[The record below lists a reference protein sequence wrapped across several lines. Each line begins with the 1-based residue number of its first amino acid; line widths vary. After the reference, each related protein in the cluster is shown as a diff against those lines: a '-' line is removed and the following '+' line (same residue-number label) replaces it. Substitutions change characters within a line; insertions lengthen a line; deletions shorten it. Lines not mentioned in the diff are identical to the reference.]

1 MEAKKGSLMPW
12 TRFINLLKV
21 DRQEI
26 VNIYIYAIFNGL
38 VSLSL
43 PLGIQAIIN
52 LIIGGQISTS
62 WIILIIF
69 VLAGITISGI
79 LQILQSYMTENLQ
92 QKIFV
97 RGAFDFTY
105 RIPKLKLDLI
115 DKIHV
120 PELVNRFFDIT
131 TVQKGLSKILIDFS
145 TATFQVI
152 IGLIL
157 LSFYHPF
164 FIFYSIVLILAVIL
178 IIKITGP
185 KGMATS
191 MKESSYKYEVVHW
204 LEELSRSLETFKL
217 AGKTNLP
224 FEKTDHAVKGYL
236 HNRNAHF
243 KILVIQ
249 YSIMILFKVF
259 ITAGLLILGGFLVI
273 DQQMN
278 LGQFVAAEI
287 IILLVIASIE
297 KMFLSMETI
306 YDVLTAIEKI
316 GTVTDLEIE
325 QNDNIINEEKDFSK
339 GISLSIKN
347 LSYKFIDTKFD
358 ILKNINLEIS
368 AGEKV
373 CFVGYDGSGKSMLFK
388 IISGYYDDFSGS
400 ILINN
405 IPYTNI
411 NKDELRTM
419 ISYSLT
425 KEDAIFNASLADNIS
440 LGRESVKFENIKYS
454 ADLFGL
460 LKFHD
465 VFPNGYNTIL
475 NPEGKQ
481 LPRSIVIK
489 IMLARTLANNPKV
502 LILENIISKMKIFD
516 KEAFLN
522 HVFDDKQM
530 TVLLDSSD
538 ESIAKRCD
546 KIVRMDSGGI
556 VDVGTYEEMKNQ
568 DWFPVCF
575 TSK

>member
-1 MEAKKGSLMPW
+1 MEDNKAALHPW
-12 TRFINLLKV
+12 TRFVNLLKL
-21 DRQEI
+21 DKQEI
-26 VNIYIYAIFNGL
+26 INIYIYSIFNGL

-69 VLAGITISGI
+69 VLSGIIISGI
-79 LQILQSYMTENLQ
+79 LQILQSFMTENLQ
-92 QKIFV
+92 QKIFA

-115 DKIHV
+115 DKLHV
-120 PELVNRFFDIT
+120 PELINRFFDIT

-145 TATFQVI
+145 SAIFQVI

-164 FIFYSIVLILAVIL
+164 FIFYSIILIIAVFI

-185 KGMATS
+185 KGLSTS
-191 MKESSYKYEVVHW
+191 MKESTYKYEVVHW
-204 LEELSRSLETFKL
+204 LEELARSLETFKL
-217 AGKTNLP
+217 AGKSYLP
-224 FEKTDHAVKGYL
+224 FEKTDKALTGYL
-236 HNRNAHF
+236 KSRNEHF
-243 KILVIQ
+243 RILVIQ

-278 LGQFVAAEI
+278 VGQFVAAEI

-306 YDVLTAIEKI
+306 YDVLTAIEKVA
-316 GTVTDLEIE
+316 TVTDLEIE
-325 QNDNIINEEKDFSK
+325 QDDNIINEDKDFSN
-339 GISLSIKN
+339 GISISIKN
-347 LSYKFIDTKFD
+347 LTYKFAGTKFD
-358 ILKNINLEIS
+358 ILKNINLDIS

-405 IPYTNI
+405 YPYSNF
-411 NKDELRTM
+411 KKEELRS
-419 ISYSLT
+419 IVSYSLS
-425 KEDAIFNASLADNIS
+425 KEDAIFSASLADNIS
-440 LGRESVKFENIKYS
+440 LGREKVKFEDIKYA
-454 ADLFGL
+454 ADIFGL
-460 LKFHD
+460 LKFHE
-465 VFPNGYNTIL
+465 VFPKGYHTIL

-489 IMLARTLANNPKV
+489 IMLARSLANNPKI
-502 LILENIISKMKIFD
+502 LILENIISKMKLFD

-522 HVFDDKQM
+522 HVFDNENM
-530 TVLLDSSD
+530 TVLLDSSE

-546 KIVRMDSGGI
+546 KIVRMDSGEVVEI
-556 VDVGTYEEMKNQ
+556 GTYEEMKKK
-568 DWFPVCF
+568 DWFPILF
-575 TSK
+575 HK

>member
-1 MEAKKGSLMPW
+1 MEAQNSTIKPW

-52 LIIGGQISTS
+52 LIIGGQMSTT
-62 WIILIIF
+62 WIILIFF
-69 VLAGITISGI
+69 VLAGILITGV

-92 QKIFV
+92 QKLFV

-152 IGLIL
+152 LGLVL
-157 LSFYHPF
+157 LSFYHQF
-164 FIFYSIVLILAVIL
+164 FIFYSIVLIIAVVL

-185 KGMATS
+185 RGLATS
-191 MKESSYKYEVVHW
+191 MKESTFKYEVVHW
-204 LEELSRSLETFKL
+204 LEELARNIETFKL

-224 FEKTDHAVKGYL
+224 FEKTDQAVAGYL
-236 HNRNAHF
+236 KNRKAHF
-243 KILVIQ
+243 RILVIQ

-278 LGQFVAAEI
+278 VGQFVAAEI

-316 GTVTDLEIE
+316 GAVTDLEIE
-325 QNDNIINEEKDFSK
+325 RNDDCINEEKDYNK
-339 GISLSIKN
+339 GFAITIKDM
-347 LSYKFIDTKFD
+347 SYKFAGTKFD
-358 ILKNINLEIS
+358 ILKNINLNIY

-373 CFVGYDGSGKSMLFK
+373 CFIGYDGSGKSMLFK
-388 IISGYYDDFSGS
+388 VISGYYNDFSGS
-400 ILINN
+400 VLINN
-405 IPYTNI
+405 IPYSNF
-411 NKDELRTM
+411 NNDELRTM
-419 ISYSLT
+419 VSYSLS
-425 KEDAIFNASLADNIS
+425 KEDAIFNATLAENIS
-440 LGRESVKFENIKYS
+440 LGRECVKFEDVKYS

-460 LKFHD
+460 TNFHD
-465 VFPNGYNTIL
+465 VFPNGYNTVL
-475 NPEGKQ
+475 NPEGKR
-481 LPRSIVIK
+481 LPKSISIK
-489 IMLARTLANNPKV
+489 IMLARTLANKPKV
-502 LILENIISKMKIFD
+502 LILENILSKLKTFD

-522 HVFDDKQM
+522 HVFDNKQM
-530 TVLLDSSD
+530 TVLFDSSD
-538 ESIAKRCD
+538 ERIAMRCD
-546 KIVRMDSGGI
+546 KIVRMEGGAVI
-556 VDVGTYEEMKNQ
+556 DVGTYDEMKHKE
-568 DWFPVCF
+568 WFQNCF